1 MRYCWL
7 FFPQRDT
14 KGHEEIK
21 NLGLLRVLRG
31 YLSKTMFII
40 ILVLLTS
47 CAAAQP
53 LPVDQA
59 QTRVRHSWQ
68 TGQHVVW
75 VVDWPAA
82 PVGGPVT
89 VETWRAGDSFRY
101 EILESVAPAL
111 IGEMIVF
118 NGQIGWQANRFDP
131 GPPLE
136 IDSPRLSPLSDA
148 FAMIDRLVTA
158 LPQSASQEAGQTI
171 HGPAQKISLSYA
183 AGQQL
188 TFWLDNKTQLPVR
201 IQFVAAGTE
210 ATLNARDFEPLSDP
224 PRALFEFR

>member
-1 MRYCWL
+1 MCYGWL
-7 FFPQRDT
+7 FFLQKDT
-14 KGHEEIK
+14 RVHEEAK
-21 NLGLLRVLRG
+21 NLGYFRVLRG

-40 ILVLLTS
+40 ILVVLTS

-59 QTRVRHSWQ
+59 QMMVRDSWQ

-89 VETWRAGDSFRY
+89 AETWRAGDSFRY
-101 EILESVAPAL
+101 EILEAVAPAL
-111 IGEMIVF
+111 IGEMIGF

-136 IDSPRLSPLSDA
+136 IDSPHLAPISDA
-148 FAMIDRLVTA
+148 LAVIDRLIMGV
-158 LPQSASQEAGQTI
+158 PQSASQEAGQTI

-201 IQFVAAGTE
+201 IKFVAAGTE

-224 PRALFEFR
+224 PPALFECK